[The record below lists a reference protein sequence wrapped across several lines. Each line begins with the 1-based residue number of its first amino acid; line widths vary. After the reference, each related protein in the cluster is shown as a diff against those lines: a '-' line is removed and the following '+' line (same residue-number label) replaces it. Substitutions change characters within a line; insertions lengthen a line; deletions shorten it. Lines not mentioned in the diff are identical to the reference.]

1 MNRLVVYPGT
11 FDPITLGHVDVL
23 HRAARLFDRVIL
35 AVADGG
41 RKHTLFPIDE
51 RLAMARTLA
60 ASFPNVEADRFRGLL
75 VDYVRQSGARVIIRG
90 LRAFSDFE
98 YEFQMALTNRKLAP
112 DIEVLFMMPRETYS
126 AISSSVVRELAAL
139 GGDVRKFVPD
149 FVRAALKRKVP
160 AAGRAA
166 RRTPS

>member
-1 MNRLVVYPGT
+1 MATVVYPGS
-11 FDPITLGHVDVL
+11 FDPVTCGHVSLVR
-23 HRAARLFDRVIL
+23 RAASVFGNVIV
-35 AVADGG
+35 AVATNS
-41 RKHTLFPIDE
+41 RKSELFTSDE
-51 RLAMARTLA
+51 RVEMLRMATA
-60 ASFPNVEADRFRGLL
+60 GIPGVEVDSFSGLL
-75 VDYVRQSGARVIIRG
+75 VDYMRRRQVRISIRG
-90 LRAFSDFE
+90 LRAVSDFE

-149 FVRAALKRKVP
+149 FVLAALKRKVP